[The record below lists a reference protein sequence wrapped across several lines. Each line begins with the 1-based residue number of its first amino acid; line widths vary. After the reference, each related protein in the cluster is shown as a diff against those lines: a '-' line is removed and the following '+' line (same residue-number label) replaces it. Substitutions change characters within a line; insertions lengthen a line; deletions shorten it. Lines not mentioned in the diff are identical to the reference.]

1 MSEQEKEIGLRL
13 AEEYNALP
21 ETEQARLVGFAEG
34 VAAMTPRQE
43 PEVEE
48 QTA

>member
-1 MSEQEKEIGLRL
+1 MSEKEKEIGTRL
-13 AEEYNALP
+13 AEAYNALP

-34 VAAMTPRQE
+34 VAAMAQRQE
-43 PEVEE
+43 SEAEE